1 MKTLLTGLILAFTF
15 LTSLAQTGSVNF
27 TWNGNGNPNLPA
39 CSASV
44 TSACLTTFTL
54 SDITNASAPVVVSS
68 AIASTA
74 TTYSLTPLPAVGSH
88 TYSLIISGKDQSG
101 GAISSTPVTTTVV
114 VPGITLN
121 PPTGFSG
128 TP

>member
-1 MKTLLTGLILAFTF
+1 MRKLLAILILALSPFASF
-15 LTSLAQTGSVNF
+15 AQTGSVNF
-27 TWNGNGNPNLPA
+27 TWSGNGNPNLPA
-39 CSASV
+39 CSGTV
-44 TSACLTTFTL
+44 TNTCLTTFTIA
-54 SDITNASAPVVVSS
+54 DITTASTPVVISS

-74 TTYSLTPLPAVGSH
+74 TSYTLTPLPTVGSH

-101 GAISSTPVTTTVV
+101 NSISSTPVTTTVV

-121 PPTGFSG
+121 PPTGFTG